1 MPLPATSERAARA
14 VARVLADLDDA
25 VLSFL
30 AGRGRLPSQREILA
44 DLRPLVQASVIAALR
59 EVDPDVPQSVVD
71 AAVRGQLGDLQTAI
85 AGTLDDARR
94 VKRRLPAN
102 PPVQEDDETIAGFVR
117 RVGKYAALGALIAAR
132 SRSSRNSAVE
142 AVQSAS
148 RSVSVRTPKR
158 TAGYGR
164 MLVRTQTAID
174 RNTHSADVV
183 EARQTASDGP
193 GGARPGEWAVYI
205 RDAMK
210 GPTDHECESV
220 DRKWATPQ
228 WLRNNPVSHPNCT
241 RIGRPRILPQGAVVT
256 LLS

>member
-30 AGRGRLPSQREILA
+30 AGRGRLPSQREVLA

-94 VKRRLPAN
+94 VKRRLPAT
-102 PPVQEDDETIAGFVR
+102 PPEQEDDETIAGFVR

-132 SRSSRNSAVE
+132 SRSGSDTARHQPSPSGSTNPSSRM
-142 AVQSAS
+142 
-148 RSVSVRTPKR
+148 RS
-158 TAGYGR
+158 
-164 MLVRTQTAID
+164 
-174 RNTHSADVV
+174 N
-183 EARQTASDGP
+183 
-193 GGARPGEWAVYI
+193 
-205 RDAMK
+205 
-210 GPTDHECESV
+210 
-220 DRKWATPQ
+220 
-228 WLRNNPVSHPNCT
+228 LR
-241 RIGRPRILPQGAVVT
+241 
-256 LLS
+256 